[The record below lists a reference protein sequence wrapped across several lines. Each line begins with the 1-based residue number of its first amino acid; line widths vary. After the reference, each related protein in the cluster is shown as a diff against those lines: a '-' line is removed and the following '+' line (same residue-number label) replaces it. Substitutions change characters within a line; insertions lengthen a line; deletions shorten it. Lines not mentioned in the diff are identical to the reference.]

1 MLLVALPF
9 DAPERGS
16 SLESQPGSSMAAN
29 VPLVAPP
36 ACLRQEN
43 HRSLILTIAYLVNQV
58 VTQLPALL
66 LLPRN
71 PMSAPHTIRK
81 IIR

>member
-1 MLLVALPF
+1 
-9 DAPERGS
+9 
-16 SLESQPGSSMAAN
+16 MAAN
-29 VPLVAPP
+29 VPLVSPP
-36 ACLRQEN
+36 ACLRREN
-43 HRSLILTIAYLVNQV
+43 HRSLILTVAYLLNQV

-71 PMSAPHTIRK
+71 PTSAPRTIRK